1 MFNTVFVRHRMQRL
15 FRIFLAA
22 LYVTGT
28 LTVVVSHTDAARDEL
43 ARATSAKS
51 QLDSQDGDSAGQ
63 PHFSHAQK
71 TGSEFAF
78 SPVSLVW
85 FIATSVRFPPRV
97 FGFGYDSYPN
107 PRAARAPPI
116 SS

>member
-51 QLDSQDGDSAGQ
+51 QLDFQDGVSAGQ

-71 TGSEFAF
+71 TGSVFVL

-85 FIATSVRFPPRV
+85 FIPTSVRFGLRV
-97 FGFGYDSYPN
+97 FGFVCAIYPS
-107 PRAARAPPI
+107 PR
-116 SS
+116 SSP

>member
-1 MFNTVFVRHRMQRL
+1 MQKL

-28 LTVVVSHTDAARDEL
+28 LTVVVSRTDAATDEL
-43 ARATSAKS
+43 ARATSPAKS
-51 QLDSQDGDSAGQ
+51 QLDSHDGDSARQ

-71 TGSEFAF
+71 TGSEFEF

-85 FIATSVRFPPRV
+85 FIVTSVRFAPRV
-97 FGFGYDSYPN
+97 FGFGYDSHRH
-107 PRAARAPPI
+107 PRAARAPPV

>member
-1 MFNTVFVRHRMQRL
+1 MQRL

-28 LTVVVSHTDAARDEL
+28 LTVVVSRTDAAIDEL
-43 ARATSAKS
+43 ARATSPAKS
-51 QLDSQDGDSAGQ
+51 QLDSQDGDSARR

-71 TGSEFAF
+71 TGSEFEF
-78 SPVSLVW
+78 SPVSPVW
-85 FIATSVRFPPRV
+85 FIVKSVRFVPRV
-97 FGFGYDSYPN
+97 FTFGYDSHRHQ
-107 PRAARAPPI
+107 RAARAPPV

>member
-51 QLDSQDGDSAGQ
+51 QLDSQDGDWAGQ

-78 SPVSLVW
+78 SSVSRLV
-85 FIATSVRFPPRV
+85 FIVRSVPFPPLV
-97 FGFGYDSYPN
+97 FGFGYHSHPT
-107 PRAARAPPI
+107 PRAARAPPL

>member
-43 ARATSAKS
+43 
-51 QLDSQDGDSAGQ
+51 
-63 PHFSHAQK
+63 
-71 TGSEFAF
+71 
-78 SPVSLVW
+78 V
-85 FIATSVRFPPRV
+85 
-97 FGFGYDSYPN
+97 
-107 PRAARAPPI
+107 
-116 SS
+116 